1 MHIISVYHVT
11 SIHCINMFH
20 DVLCFT
26 MSFVRL
32 PDPGGGNSIKFDSN
46 PNHVRCVANAS
57 WLESPALSWA
67 SNHTKRSQTRWRV
80 SLESFGLGLMYK
92 EVLRNVG
99 PMILELPKK
108 ETLKLQANYIIYAY
122 SIRTKS
128 TPQMTNKHL
137 KSSHMRSSKF
147 SIPWMNMVRL
157 WFKIQSYGAS
167 NIGYSPKKKKMNP
180 QSADRIHRDPCQVQ
194 GRKSHFCWF
203 QNPVISMTLHW

>member
-11 SIHCINMFH
+11 SIHGINMFH

-32 PDPGGGNSIKFDSN
+32 PDPGVGNSIQFDSS
-46 PNHVRCVANAS
+46 PNHVCCVANAS

-67 SNHTKRSQTRWRV
+67 SNHTKRSQTRGRV

-108 ETLKLQANYIIYAY
+108 ETLKFQANYIIYAY
-122 SIRTKS
+122 TIRTKS
-128 TPQMTNKHL
+128 TSQMTNKHL
-137 KSSHMRSSKF
+137 KSPHMRSSKF
-147 SIPWMNMVRL
+147 SIP
-157 WFKIQSYGAS
+157 
-167 NIGYSPKKKKMNP
+167 
-180 QSADRIHRDPCQVQ
+180 
-194 GRKSHFCWF
+194 
-203 QNPVISMTLHW
+203 